1 MAIHSFSGLA
11 PSDLFS
17 WASLL
22 TFRGVLLVVGGGFLV
37 GFGTA
42 YAGGCT
48 SGHGISGIA
57 DLQPA
62 SFVALLGFF
71 AGGIVGTFVL
81 LPLDPAMTTVTATE
95 TLDVTRPAHAPGIWI
110 YLVVGVLFGIVITK
124 GEVISWFRIQEMFRF
139 QGFHM
144 YGVFLTALPTAIVSV
159 QWLKRR
165 HARTIGGDPIS
176 IPPKPLGD
184 GIRYGVGG
192 VLFGLGLGADR
203 RLPRSTLR
211 PRGRRSP
218 RDVCRDL
225 SAMAGTWTYGLLRPK
240 LPH

>member
-1 MAIHSFSGLA
+1 VTDVIPDGLLKSWPWYVTGPLIGLFAPLLLVVGNRLFGVSSNLRHMCAPFASGIAYFRYDWRGLGGWNLAFALGILIGGGVAGIGFRNPEPVAIAAATRSALETLGVHSFSGLA

-22 TFRGVLLVVGGGFLV
+22 TSRGLLLVVGGGFLV

-81 LPLDPAMTTVTATE
+81 LPL
-95 TLDVTRPAHAPGIWI
+95 I
-110 YLVVGVLFGIVITK
+110 
-124 GEVISWFRIQEMFRF
+124 
-139 QGFHM
+139 
-144 YGVFLTALPTAIVSV
+144 
-159 QWLKRR
+159 
-165 HARTIGGDPIS
+165 
-176 IPPKPLGD
+176 
-184 GIRYGVGG
+184 
-192 VLFGLGLGADR
+192 
-203 RLPRSTLR
+203 LR
-211 PRGRRSP
+211 
-218 RDVCRDL
+218 
-225 SAMAGTWTYGLLRPK
+225 
-240 LPH
+240 

>member
-1 MAIHSFSGLA
+1 
-11 PSDLFS
+11 
-17 WASLL
+17 
-22 TFRGVLLVVGGGFLV
+22 
-37 GFGTA
+37 
-42 YAGGCT
+42 
-48 SGHGISGIA
+48 
-57 DLQPA
+57 
-62 SFVALLGFF
+62 
-71 AGGIVGTFVL
+71 
-81 LPLDPAMTTVTATE
+81 MTTVPATE

-165 HARTIGGDPIS
+165 GVAHHRRRSDQ

-184 GIRYGVGG
+184 GIRYACRRRA
-192 VLFGLGLGADR
+192 LRPGLGADR

-211 PRGRRSP
+211 ARGRRIP
-218 RDVCRDL
+218 RDVCRDSL
-225 SAMAGTWTYGLLRPK
+225 GDGRHVDLRAAPRESSLTK
-240 LPH
+240 TPGF